1 MSQGIAAPSS
11 VPGEALLPL
20 EKQRGWRTGVNWAAA
35 ILISIVFLVAG
46 LWKVTDPI
54 GAAVRLAQAKVPESL
69 SVFTAV
75 GLGTL
80 ETFTGVL
87 LLIPRFRRWGATLG
101 TFLLGAFMIF
111 IAIHYSELVGVDCS
125 CFPWVK
131 RAVGPQFFVGDG
143 AMMLLAIG
151 AGVWARA
158 SKGLRPAAIIL
169 GAVAVFALASFGLA
183 STRHTGTK
191 APLAITAEDG
201 RSLSLQEG
209 KVFVYFFNPQC
220 LHCLEAGRRLA
231 ALNWGDTRFIGVPTE
246 NPQFGDWFMGKAGLT
261 GKGPVSKDLAVL
273 QKTFPFDTP
282 PAGVAI
288 ENGYEKAMLLQFE
301 DQEPSATLKKIG
313 FIR

>member
-1 MSQGIAAPSS
+1 MSQGIAVPSDAS
-11 VPGEALLPL
+11 LRI
-20 EKQRGWRTGVNWAAA
+20 EKQRGWRAGITWTAA

-46 LWKVTDPI
+46 LWKLTDPI
-54 GAAVRLAQAKVPESL
+54 GAAARLAQAKVPESL

-87 LLIPRFRRWGATLG
+87 LLIPRFRRWGAFIG
-101 TFLLGAFMIF
+101 TFLLAAFMVF
-111 IAIHYSELVGVDCS
+111 IAIHYTELRGVDCS

-131 RAVGPQFFVGDG
+131 RAVGPAFFAGDG
-143 AMMLLAIG
+143 AMMLLAIA

-158 SKGLRPAAIIL
+158 SRGVWPAAVIL
-169 GAVAVFALASFGLA
+169 GTVAVFALSSFGFA
-183 STRHTGTK
+183 TTRHTGTK
-191 APLAITAEDG
+191 APASITAEDG
-201 RSLSLQEG
+201 HSISLAEG

-261 GKGPVSKDLAVL
+261 GKGPVSKDLALL

-301 DQEPSATLKKIG
+301 DKEPSATLQKIG

>member
-1 MSQGIAAPSS
+1 MSGIAVPSD
-11 VPGEALLPL
+11 AFHTL
-20 EKQRGWRTGVNWAAA
+20 EKQYGWRAGITWTAA

-46 LWKVTDPI
+46 LWKLTDPI
-54 GAAVRLAQAKVPESL
+54 GAAARLAQAKVPESL

-87 LLIPRFRRWGATLG
+87 LLIPRFRRWGAILG
-101 TFLLGAFMIF
+101 TFLLGAFMVF
-111 IAIHYSELVGVDCS
+111 IAIHYNELRGVDCS

-131 RAVGPQFFVGDG
+131 RAVGPAFFAGDG
-143 AMMLLAIG
+143 AMMLLAIA
-151 AGVWARA
+151 AGVWVRA
-158 SKGLRPAAIIL
+158 SQGIRPAAVIL
-169 GAVAVFALASFGLA
+169 GTVAVFALASFGLA
-183 STRHTGTK
+183 STRHTGTQ
-191 APLAITAEDG
+191 APAAITAEDG
-201 RSLSLQEG
+201 HSLSLGEG

-261 GKGPVSKDLAVL
+261 GKGPVSKDLALL

-301 DQEPSATLKKIG
+301 DKEPSATLRKIG
-313 FIR
+313 FVH

>member
-1 MSQGIAAPSS
+1 MSGIA
-11 VPGEALLPL
+11 VPIDASLKL
-20 EKQRGWRTGVNWAAA
+20 EKQHAWQAGITWTAA

-46 LWKVTDPI
+46 LWKLTDPI
-54 GAAVRLAQAKVPESL
+54 GAAARLAQAKVPESL

-87 LLIPRFRRWGATLG
+87 LLFPRFRRWGAFLG
-101 TFLLGAFMIF
+101 TFLLGAFMVF
-111 IAIHYSELVGVDCS
+111 IAIHYNELRGVDCS

-131 RAVGPQFFVGDG
+131 RAVGPAFFVGDG
-143 AMMLLAIG
+143 AMMLLAIA

-158 SKGLRPAAIIL
+158 SRGIRPAAVIF
-169 GAVAVFALASFGLA
+169 GVVAVFALASFGLA

-191 APLAITAEDG
+191 APAAITAEDG
-201 RSLSLQEG
+201 HPLSLADG
-209 KVFVYFFNPQC
+209 KVFVYFFDPQC
-220 LHCLEAGRRLA
+220 LHCLAAGRRLA
-231 ALNWGDTRFIGVPTE
+231 ALNWGDTRFIGVPTQ

-261 GKGPVSKDLAVL
+261 GKGPVSKDLALL
-273 QKTFPFDTP
+273 QKSFPFDTP

-301 DQEPSATLKKIG
+301 DKEPSATLRKIG

>member
-1 MSQGIAAPSS
+1 MSQGIA
-11 VPGEALLPL
+11 VPTDASLRI
-20 EKQRGWRTGVNWAAA
+20 EKSGWRAGITWTAA

-46 LWKVTDPI
+46 LWKLTDPM

-87 LLIPRFRRWGATLG
+87 LLVPRFRRWGAWLG
-101 TFLLGAFMIF
+101 TFLLAAFMVF
-111 IAIHYSELVGVDCS
+111 IAIHYTELRGADCS

-131 RAVGPQFFVGDG
+131 RAVGPAFFAGDG
-143 AMMLLAIG
+143 VMMLLAIA

-158 SKGLRPAAIIL
+158 SRGVRRVAVVL
-169 GAVAVFALASFGLA
+169 GTVAVFALASFGFA

-191 APLAITAEDG
+191 APAAITAEDG
-201 RSLSLQEG
+201 HSISLAEG
-209 KVFVYFFNPQC
+209 KIFVYFFNPQC

-231 ALNWGDTRFIGVPTE
+231 ALNWGDTRFVGVPTE

-261 GKGPVSKDLAVL
+261 GKGPVSKDLETL

-288 ENGYEKAMLLQFE
+288 ENGYGKAMLLQFE
-301 DQEPSATLKKIG
+301 DQEPSATLRKIG

>member
-1 MSQGIAAPSS
+1 MSQGIAVSS
-11 VPGEALLPL
+11 EALLPL
-20 EKQRGWRTGVNWAAA
+20 QTRRGWRTGLNWTAA
-35 ILISIVFLVAG
+35 ILISLVFLVAG
-46 LWKVTDPI
+46 LWKLTDPI
-54 GAAVRLAQAKVPESL
+54 GAAARLAQAKVSESL

-75 GLGTL
+75 RLGTL

-87 LLIPRFRRWGATLG
+87 LLIPHLRRWGSWLG
-101 TFLLGAFMIF
+101 TFLLAAFMIF
-111 IAIHYSELVGVDCS
+111 IGIHYNELVGVDCS

-131 RAVGPQFFVGDG
+131 RAVGPQFFIGDG
-143 AMMLLAIG
+143 IMMLLAIG
-151 AGVWARA
+151 AGLWARA
-158 SKGLRPAAIIL
+158 SKGFRPAAFIL
-169 GAVAVFALASFGLA
+169 AAVAVFALGSFGLA

-191 APLAITAEDG
+191 APASITAEDG
-201 RSLSLQEG
+201 HSLSLQEG
-209 KVFVYFFNPQC
+209 KVFVYFFNPSC

-261 GKGPVSKDLAVL
+261 GKGPVSKDLALL
-273 QKTFPFDTP
+273 QKAFPFDTP

>member
-1 MSQGIAAPSS
+1 MSQGFALPN
-11 VPGEALLPL
+11 EAFLPL
-20 EKQRGWRTGVNWAAA
+20 EHQRGWRIALNWTAA

-46 LWKVTDPI
+46 LWKLTDPI

-87 LLIPRFRRWGATLG
+87 LLIPRFRRWGSWLG
-101 TFLLGAFMIF
+101 TFLLAAFMIF
-111 IAIHYSELVGVDCS
+111 IGIHYKELVGVDCS

-143 AMMLLAIG
+143 AMMLLAVG

-158 SKGLRPAAIIL
+158 SKGVRPAAL
-169 GAVAVFALASFGLA
+169 VLAAVAAFALGSFGLA

-191 APLAITAEDG
+191 APASITAEDG
-201 RSLSLQEG
+201 QSISLQEG
-209 KVFVYFFNPQC
+209 KVFVYFFDPQC
-220 LHCLEAGRRLA
+220 LHCLAAGRRLA
-231 ALNWGDTRFIGVPTE
+231 ALNWGDTRFIGVPTH

-261 GKGPVSKDLAVL
+261 GKGPVSKDLALL

-282 PAGVAI
+282 PAGLAI
-288 ENGYEKAMLLQFE
+288 ENGYEKTMLLQFE

-313 FIR
+313 FVR